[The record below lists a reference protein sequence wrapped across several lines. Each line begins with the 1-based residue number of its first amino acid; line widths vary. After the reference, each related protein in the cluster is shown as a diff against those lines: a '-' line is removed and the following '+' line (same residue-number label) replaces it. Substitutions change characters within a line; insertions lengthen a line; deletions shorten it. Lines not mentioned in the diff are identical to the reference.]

1 LITCHTGT
9 CGCPFSAII
18 VPYAMRSVFQLRP
31 HQQRALDALA
41 QYLKGQVIIPTGGGK
56 TNVAIFDSIREFLK
70 DIPQTIVVVAPRILL
85 AEQLSS
91 EFLEFITNAQV
102 LHVHSGETHHQ
113 STTRPNEIRN
123 WVDQTQG
130 HKLIFTTYNS
140 LQRLQQADVEVNT
153 IYFDEAHN
161 SVQRHFFPATEHF
174 SATADRCYFFTAT
187 PKHSATIA
195 KPGMNDASVYGNVI
209 CNVPAPEL
217 VEGGFIV
224 PPKVVVQQ
232 FEMLSKGQIVADV
245 DCENLIA
252 TIDAQEVEKVLICA
266 KATKQI
272 QNLVSQTDF
281 CKQLEDR
288 GFSWM
293 YITSKTG
300 AIIDGQKVNREVFFD
315 TLSAWGK
322 DDSKKFVVLHHSILS
337 EGINVSG
344 LEAVLFMRS
353 MDYIGV
359 SQTIGRVIRLHQSD
373 AAALQS
379 GRIAPGALQDYT
391 KSFGLVCIP
400 VYSSVGIS
408 TAKKVQAVVD
418 TVFQQGL
425 PAISVVKR

>member
-1 LITCHTGT
+1 
-9 CGCPFSAII
+9 
-18 VPYAMRSVFQLRP
+18 MFQLRP
-31 HQQRALDALA
+31 HQQRALDALFR
-41 QYLKGQVIIPTGGGK
+41 YRKGQVIIPTGGGK
-56 TNVAIFDSIREFLK
+56 TNIAIFDAKHQFDHNYGETLIA
-70 DIPQTIVVVAPRILL
+70 VVAPRILL

-91 EFLEFITNAQV
+91 EFLEFITNASV

-113 STTRPNEIRN
+113 STTRPSEIRN
-123 WVDQTQG
+123 WVDQTRG
-130 HKLIFTTYNS
+130 NKLIFTTYNS
-140 LQRLQQADVEVNT
+140 LQRLQQADIHVNT

-161 SVQRHFFPATEHF
+161 SVQRHFFPATEHYA
-174 SATADRCYFFTAT
+174 STADRCYFFTAT

-195 KPGMNDASVYGNVI
+195 KPGMNDGSVYGQVI

-245 DCENLIA
+245 DCENLIQ
-252 TIDAQEVEKVLICA
+252 TIDAQEVSKVLICS

-272 QNLVSQTDF
+272 VSLVSQTDF
-281 CKQLEDR
+281 CQQLEDR

-300 AIIDGQKVNREVFFD
+300 AVIDGQKVNREVFFD

-322 DDSKKFVVLHHSILS
+322 DNDKKFVVLHHSILS

-353 MDYIGV
+353 MDYIGI
-359 SQTIGRVIRLHQSD
+359 SQTIGRVIRLHKDD

-400 VYSSVGIS
+400 VYSAVGVS
-408 TAKKVQAVVD
+408 TARKVQAVVD
-418 TVFQQGL
+418 TVFNQGQ

>member
-1 LITCHTGT
+1 
-9 CGCPFSAII
+9 
-18 VPYAMRSVFQLRP
+18 MRSVFQLRP

-195 KPGMNDASVYGNVI
+195 KPGMNDAAVYGNVI